1 MPLLVV
7 RSSQGSEVSMWDW
20 LLQPAYQS
28 IFGQDTEALAA
39 PDAQIGV
46 CLFTTMSPWFSANIS
61 IIKKICIAL
70 VKKYP
75 HLAVGI
81 HSSLCLHGNTIVIEI
96 LAPDLQHSLGSP
108 GCFPVPFHFP
118 LLLLLRFNNLASTSC
133 LPQHNTHSD
142 NDANNKIKQIN
153 KTKRLI
159 RWAYRELN
167 VLLLENAVDCDL
179 LLAVW
184 VQSQLEAKCTWANVI
199 HSFLA
204 RLWDYS
210 GWVSIYLFFSPV
222 PEAPLPS
229 RQGRQLL
236 EV

>member
-7 RSSQGSEVSMWDW
+7 RSSQGGFYVRLTPPTCISKYLWARYWSLSCSRCTDW
-20 LLQPAYQS
+20 SLS
-28 IFGQDTEALAA
+28 IYYNVTLIQCKHIHNL
-39 PDAQIGV
+39 
-46 CLFTTMSPWFSANIS
+46 
-61 IIKKICIAL
+61 KICIAL

-81 HSSLCLHGNTIVIEI
+81 HSSLCLHGNTVVIEI

-133 LPQHNTHSD
+133 SLQHNTHSD

-184 VQSQLEAKCTWANVI
+184 VQSQLEAKCTWANVG
-199 HSFLA
+199 A
-204 RLWDYS
+204 
-210 GWVSIYLFFSPV
+210 
-222 PEAPLPS
+222 
-229 RQGRQLL
+229 
-236 EV
+236 